1 MRDQDHKEIVE
12 QEVNATVKL
21 IMSTME
27 EMAALPP
34 IQASNPALFNDKRNR
49 IIRKV
54 WNLAKECIRYGAST
68 VQPNEHR

>member
-1 MRDQDHKEIVE
+1 VKAHEHKEIVE

-21 IMSTME
+21 IMSTLE
-27 EMAALPP
+27 ELAAMPP
-34 IQASNPALFNDKRNR
+34 ASASDPALFNDKRNR

-68 VQPNEHR
+68 VQPDEPR